1 MSYEVLARKWRP
13 ARFEEV
19 VGQEHVTTTL
29 KNAISSG
36 RIAHAYLFVG
46 PRGVGKTSIARI
58 LAKAL
63 NCADGPTISPCGKC
77 DSCGEIV
84 DSRSLDVIEIDGAS
98 NNSVD
103 QIRELRDTVRYMP
116 ARGPFKIYII
126 DEVHMLSTQAFN
138 ALLKTLEEP
147 PAHVKFLFATTEPQ
161 KILATILSRC
171 QRFDLRR
178 IPVPMI
184 IQRLTEIAGDEGV
197 QVSDDAMLAIARG
210 SEGGLRD
217 AESALDQLISFKGKT
232 IGEEDVLS
240 VFGLVSRSAL
250 EDLAEAILK
259 GDMAGVIGLV
269 GALDGSGKDMQRLV
283 LDLLAHF
290 RNLLV
295 CRFARESATALD
307 IAESQLDTLCR
318 QAAMAAPERLL
329 GISDILVE
337 TDGRLRY
344 SLSKRTL
351 LETALIRCAR
361 AASAV
366 SIEEILQQLNKLKKG
381 DISISGASSAA
392 SVVPASGGDPASSA
406 IAPQEQVKKP
416 GESAEVGD
424 EVGILKKRWH
434 ELVDRVAKVAPLAR
448 SALLDSSP
456 VSVTGDKLVIG
467 FDPEFAE
474 HCEVMKS
481 PRNLKAFRLAIR
493 DVLNR
498 DLEPELRIL
507 NKSEAAVLP
516 ADVPAVASQRSA
528 ENDSRVPEKKRTR
541 PTAGAIKEWMQ
552 NEAVRKTLE
561 AFDGEIIDVRE

>member
-63 NCADGPTISPCGKC
+63 NCADGPTVTPCGKC
-77 DSCGEIV
+77 DSCKEIV

-103 QIRELRDTVRYMP
+103 QVRELRDTVRYMP
-116 ARGPFKIYII
+116 ARGPFKIYVI

-147 PAHVKFLFATTEPQ
+147 PSHVKFLFATTEPQ

-184 IQRLTEIAGDEGV
+184 IQRLTEIAKDEDV
-197 QVSDDAMLAIARG
+197 AVSDDALLAIARG

-217 AESALDQLISFKGKT
+217 AESALDQLISFKGQAIT
-232 IGEEDVLS
+232 EDDVLS

-250 EDLAEAILK
+250 EDLADAILR
-259 GDMAGVIGLV
+259 GDMAAVIGLV
-269 GALDGSGKDMQRLV
+269 GALDSAGKDMQRLV
-283 LDLLAHF
+283 LDLLSHF

-295 CRFARESATALD
+295 CSCARDSAIELD

-318 QAAMAAPERLL
+318 QAEMAAPERLI

-366 SIEEILQQLNKLKKG
+366 SIEEILQQLNKLKKSG
-381 DISISGASSAA
+381 TPIGRSASAERSIPAVSTAPEASSTPAA
-392 SVVPASGGDPASSA
+392 
-406 IAPQEQVKKP
+406 
-416 GESAEVGD
+416 AEVSNSEEPVEAGD
-424 EVGILKKRWH
+424 EVGMLKTRWH
-434 ELVDRVAKVAPLAR
+434 EIVERVSRVAPLAR
-448 SALLDSSP
+448 SALLDSCP
-456 VSVTGDKLVIG
+456 VSVSDDTLVIG

-474 HCEVMKS
+474 HYEVMKS
-481 PRNLKAFRLAIR
+481 ARNMKAFRLALR
-493 DVLNR
+493 DVLKR
-498 DLEPELRIL
+498 DIEPELRIL
-507 NKSEAAVLP
+507 KKSEAVVLP
-516 ADVPAVASQRSA
+516 ADVPATPQQAHDDDSPVA
-528 ENDSRVPEKKRTR
+528 EKKSARA
-541 PTAGAIKEWMQ
+541 TAGAIKEWMQ
-552 NEAVRKTLE
+552 NDTVRKTLE
-561 AFDGEIIDVRE
+561 AFDGEIVDVRE